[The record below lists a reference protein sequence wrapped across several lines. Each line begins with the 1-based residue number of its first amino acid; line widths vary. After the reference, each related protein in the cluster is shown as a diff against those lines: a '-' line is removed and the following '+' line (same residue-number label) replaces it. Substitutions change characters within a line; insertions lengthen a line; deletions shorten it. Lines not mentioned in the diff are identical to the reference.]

1 VQKEKEVIK
10 LKIIDITAPIYEGM
24 PVYKNKPEKQPSITT
39 QTNGHVTESRI
50 CMDVHTG
57 THVDAP
63 LHMMNDGKTI
73 ETISI
78 EKLVRPCKVIDLTH
92 VNEKITKS
100 DVENV
105 DIQKDDFILLKT
117 KNSFDKEFNFDFIY
131 LAEDAARYLAE
142 IGIVGVGIDSLGI
155 ERAQPEH
162 PTHRA
167 LMDKDIVVIEGL
179 QLADVEE
186 GSYFMIAA
194 PLNIQGT
201 DASPARVL
209 LLDNWK

>member
-1 VQKEKEVIK
+1 M
-10 LKIIDITAPIYEGM
+10 KIIDVTAPIYEGM

-39 QTNGHVTESRI
+39 HTNGHVTESRI

-73 ETISI
+73 ETIAI
-78 EKLVRPCKVIDLTH
+78 EQLIRPCKVVDLTH
-92 VNEKITKS
+92 VNEKITAS
-100 DVENV
+100 DIEPLN
-105 DIQKDDFILLKT
+105 IEKDDFILFKT
-117 KNSFDKEFNFDFIY
+117 KNSFDETFHFDFIY
-131 LAEDAARYLAE
+131 LAEDAARCLAD
-142 IGIVGVGIDSLGI
+142 IGIAGVGIDSLGV

-162 PTHRA
+162 PTHRS
-167 LMDKDIVVIEGL
+167 LMEKGIVIIEGL
-179 QLADVEE
+179 KLANVEE